1 MNAILDSV
9 LRSLATIGVDVAW
22 KSALVLAAAGALA
35 LVLRRASAAARHL
48 AWCLGLAGSLV
59 LPALALVVPVWVW
72 PVLPVRERPEPP
84 RAGAQPSLMAAASV
98 GSPPLPARIETLT
111 SNQSSPDA
119 ASLDALS
126 AGLSVAGSRVIPPAP
141 QVSARIRVASL
152 SLWAWLVSAW
162 TAVACAIL
170 SAPILGR
177 IIVGRLARG
186 ARPIAGGDWA
196 ALLHTLRTQLG
207 LARPVSLLE
216 SDRAV
221 MPMTWGWLQP
231 VILLPIEAAHW
242 PIDRRRDVLLHELAH
257 IRRLD
262 CLTQAIAQL
271 ACAVYWFNPL
281 AWLAARR
288 MRIERE
294 RACDDLVLR
303 AGAQACDYAQHLLEL
318 ARALQSHRRH
328 SLAALAMARP
338 SQLEGRL
345 LAILDSRCP
354 RRGVTRTAVVVGLVA
369 LAIITLPLSA
379 VRLGTRSAEA
389 GPPRNRTAA
398 AVPSR
403 DDKPSPP
410 APAAKATVIGR
421 VVDPQGKPVS
431 DARLVVFAERRRLVG
446 GSGDAGTPRD
456 VWTAQSGAD
465 GHFQVEFPLIPAEDL
480 ERLYVEAGAP
490 GFGFDGT
497 DLKTDPA
504 RQETTVT
511 MAPERIVEGR
521 LVDVHGQPAA
531 GVSVRVRELNIQEHP
546 YGPGLPG
553 DVPSWPA
560 PVTTGRDGRFRLHG
574 LSERAIITLEIDDPR
589 FAHQSLVI
597 AAGEEGRA
605 RPKTMP
611 LLPPQVINVRVI
623 RGDDGKPMAGAWVVV
638 RAGEQS
644 TGARADEEGQV
655 RISAWPGRSFTIVAY
670 AKDGEP
676 YIRCETSL
684 DWPKGAVQQS
694 AEVKLKRGVILRGKL
709 VEEPSGKPV
718 AGASIS
724 YYQTHRNNPLYI
736 PSYNR
741 DTVSGPDGTFM
752 LAIPH
757 GPGHLLVQGPT
768 ADYLH
773 VTTSHG
779 ELGTGWGPNLHMYP
793 DALAH
798 LDLPRDETTHPVE
811 LRLRRGVTVQ
821 GRVIGPDG
829 SPIALAFA
837 MGRTYVPS
845 SRYRRPFAPFS
856 GGGPQLPV
864 RDGRFEIPGCD
875 PDRPYTFHYLDV
887 QHQLGATVEISGKSA
902 ATGPVTVQL
911 QKCGSA
917 RVLFK
922 DPDGKPVAG
931 RKADEFPGL
940 MTLIITPGADFDGE
954 PTNADMEF
962 QVNLDH
968 RRNGNLCSGPDGRA
982 TFVSLIPG
990 ARYRYRGHEF
1000 TAKADQTIDLP
1011 DVTVPREKK

>member
-1 MNAILDSV
+1 
-9 LRSLATIGVDVAW
+9 
-22 KSALVLAAAGALA
+22 
-35 LVLRRASAAARHL
+35 
-48 AWCLGLAGSLV
+48 
-59 LPALALVVPVWVW
+59 
-72 PVLPVRERPEPP
+72 
-84 RAGAQPSLMAAASV
+84 
-98 GSPPLPARIETLT
+98 
-111 SNQSSPDA
+111 
-119 ASLDALS
+119 
-126 AGLSVAGSRVIPPAP
+126 
-141 QVSARIRVASL
+141 
-152 SLWAWLVSAW
+152 
-162 TAVACAIL
+162 
-170 SAPILGR
+170 
-177 IIVGRLARG
+177 
-186 ARPIAGGDWA
+186 
-196 ALLHTLRTQLG
+196 
-207 LARPVSLLE
+207 
-216 SDRAV
+216 
-221 MPMTWGWLQP
+221 
-231 VILLPIEAAHW
+231 
-242 PIDRRRDVLLHELAH
+242 
-257 IRRLD
+257 
-262 CLTQAIAQL
+262 
-271 ACAVYWFNPL
+271 
-281 AWLAARR
+281 
-288 MRIERE
+288 
-294 RACDDLVLR
+294 
-303 AGAQACDYAQHLLEL
+303 
-318 ARALQSHRRH
+318 
-328 SLAALAMARP
+328 
-338 SQLEGRL
+338 
-345 LAILDSRCP
+345 
-354 RRGVTRTAVVVGLVA
+354 
-369 LAIITLPLSA
+369 
-379 VRLGTRSAEA
+379 
-389 GPPRNRTAA
+389 
-398 AVPSR
+398 
-403 DDKPSPP
+403 
-410 APAAKATVIGR
+410 
-421 VVDPQGKPVS
+421 
-431 DARLVVFAERRRLVG
+431 
-446 GSGDAGTPRD
+446 
-456 VWTAQSGAD
+456 
-465 GHFQVEFPLIPAEDL
+465 
-480 ERLYVEAGAP
+480 
-490 GFGFDGT
+490 
-497 DLKTDPA
+497 
-504 RQETTVT
+504 
-511 MAPERIVEGR
+511 
-521 LVDVHGQPAA
+521 
-531 GVSVRVRELNIQEHP
+531 
-546 YGPGLPG
+546 
-553 DVPSWPA
+553 
-560 PVTTGRDGRFRLHG
+560 
-574 LSERAIITLEIDDPR
+574 
-589 FAHQSLVI
+589 
-597 AAGEEGRA
+597 
-605 RPKTMP
+605 MP

-752 LAIPH
+752 LAVPH